1 MKKILFVLCIFSS
14 VANAEISCED
24 AGGTLFKGNDGKTE
38 YCLSYHG
45 MNWWSANAWCQ
56 ALGLELVN
64 LQTECEKKTISN
76 SITGH
81 CPQLNKSM
89 ERIGGLSW
97 TKNISAS
104 SRAMNIELGGGIIY
118 TGARNELYHAL
129 CLIK

>member
-56 ALGLELVN
+56 SLGLELVD
-64 LQTECEKKTISN
+64 LQIECNKKAVSN
-76 SITGH
+76 VSSTD
-81 CPQLNKSM
+81 CPQLTVNMGVMRFGWAKNTPSQSTAMRIQVHYGEIGTPAKS
-89 ERIGGLSW
+89 
-97 TKNISAS
+97 TTAV
-104 SRAMNIELGGGIIY
+104 A
-118 TGARNELYHAL
+118 AL
-129 CLIK
+129 CLVK